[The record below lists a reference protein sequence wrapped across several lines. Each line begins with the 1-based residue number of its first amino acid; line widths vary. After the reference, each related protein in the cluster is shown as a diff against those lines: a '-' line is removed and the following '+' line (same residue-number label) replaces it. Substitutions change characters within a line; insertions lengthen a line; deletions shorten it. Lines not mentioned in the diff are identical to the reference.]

1 MSNKSFIYWGIYNF
15 CPENI
20 AFVTKIISILDPTYF
35 ISAKTSRAK
44 KSRWF
49 NPSYFVLQTKIHYR

>member
-20 AFVTKIISILDPTYF
+20 AFVTKINSILRPDIF
-35 ISAKTSRAK
+35 FFCINQSC
-44 KSRWF
+44 
-49 NPSYFVLQTKIHYR
+49 QKIKVVYIKLILLCAPN